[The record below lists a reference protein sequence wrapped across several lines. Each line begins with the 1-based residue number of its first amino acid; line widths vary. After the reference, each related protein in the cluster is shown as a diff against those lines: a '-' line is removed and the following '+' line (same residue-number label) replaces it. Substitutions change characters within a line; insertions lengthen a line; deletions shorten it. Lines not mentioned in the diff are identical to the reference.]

1 VSDIRILDVT
11 DATGFARIP
20 PCVDPGFDHRSCD
33 YWEDDRRGSKAAR
46 LSWLEPTAAPPPEPV
61 RAANPFAPP
70 DRGPAF
76 NPFDPK
82 AGARPAATAFDL
94 FGDDEDEPVDNPFA
108 PRRERGPAL
117 PSDAPRKLHLLARGK
132 AVFGSYAKVLE
143 ADGEPAVYCQFGPL
157 SAYPRAQRVRD
168 LYPRLPSSPLPAVIT
183 CIATT
188 APARGQGL
196 AKSLVL
202 AVVEDLAGR
211 GFSAVE
217 AYPEP
222 EAQPDAT
229 SAAYPA
235 FWEACGFDLAID
247 DPRFPVVRRE
257 L

>member
-1 VSDIRILDVT
+1 MTQASITIRDVA
-11 DATGFARIP
+11 DEAGFARIP
-20 PCVDPGFDHRSCD
+20 PCADPGFDHRTCD

-46 LSWLEPTAAPPPEPV
+46 LSWLEAAPAPIPEPA
-61 RAANPFAPP
+61 RSDNPFAPAP
-70 DRGPAF
+70 KPAAF
-76 NPFDPK
+76 NPFDPRSGE
-82 AGARPAATAFDL
+82 AGD
-94 FGDDEDEPVDNPFA
+94 VMDNPFA
-108 PRRERGPAL
+108 PRRERGPLVA
-117 PSDAPRKLHLLARGK
+117 SDAPKKLQLLGRGL

-143 ADGEPAVYCQFGPL
+143 IDGVAMAYCQFGPL
-157 SAYPRAQRVRD
+157 SAYPRAQSVRD
-168 LYPRLPSSPLPAVIT
+168 LYPKLPSAPLPAVIT

-188 APARGQGL
+188 PAGRGRGL
-196 AKSLVL
+196 ARDLVL

-222 EAQPDAT
+222 EARPDAT

-235 FWEACGFDLAID
+235 FWQACGFDLVID

>member
-1 VSDIRILDVT
+1 MSIRILDVT
-11 DATGFARIP
+11 DEAGYGRIP
-20 PCVDPGFDHRSCD
+20 LCVDPGFDHRTCD

-46 LSWLEPTAAPPPEPV
+46 LSWLEASPAPAAAPPLTG
-61 RAANPFAPP
+61 NPFAPA

-82 AGARPAATAFDL
+82 VARPATPNLFDP
-94 FGDDEDEPVDNPFA
+94 FAVEVEPSDNPFA
-108 PRRERGPAL
+108 PKRERGPAL
-117 PSDAPRKLHLLARGK
+117 PSDAPRKLQLLARGK

-143 ADGEPAVYCQFGPL
+143 ADGEPAAYCQFGPI

-168 LYPRLPSSPLPAVIT
+168 LYPKLPSAPLPAVIT

-188 APARGQGL
+188 AAGRGQGL
-196 AKSLVL
+196 AQTLVA
-202 AVVEDLAGR
+202 AVVDDLTAR

-222 EAQPDAT
+222 EARPDAT

-235 FWEACGFDLAID
+235 FWQACGFELAID
-247 DPRFPVVRRE
+247 DDRFPVMRRE